1 MSENARSTVLVSG
14 ATGFMGTAVTRELLS
29 RGHRVRAMSRSADHA
44 RIELGEYPEGRT
56 ALDEGRLTFVEAD
69 VTQPQTLDEAVREVD
84 AVAQTA
90 QFPGAPVEDPDKG
103 LTYMNVD
110 RNGTINLL
118 QAIARVYEAR
128 TAGPGITRFT
138 QRAPHFLYLSG
149 VTVREGAANMWDR
162 AKWQAEEAIKGS
174 GLDWSIVR
182 ASPAYGPEDK
192 SFNRLIGYS
201 DYQPFVA
208 IFGDGNEKLTPGYV
222 GDVGRIFARLL
233 EERDR
238 VRDLTLPFG
247 GPQVVTMND
256 LLRTMLEVMGR
267 RRRLLHIPKPVGKA
281 QAFVLQ
287 FLPGRF
293 LTPDAVEFS
302 AQGGVADLTRLR
314 ETFPDFE
321 LTPLREGLASYLG

>member
-29 RGHRVRAMSRSADHA
+29 RGHRVRAM
-44 RIELGEYPEGRT
+44 
-56 ALDEGRLTFVEAD
+56 
-69 VTQPQTLDEAVREVD
+69 
-84 AVAQTA
+84 
-90 QFPGAPVEDPDKG
+90 
-103 LTYMNVD
+103 
-110 RNGTINLL
+110 
-118 QAIARVYEAR
+118 
-128 TAGPGITRFT
+128 
-138 QRAPHFLYLSG
+138 
-149 VTVREGAANMWDR
+149 
-162 AKWQAEEAIKGS
+162 
-174 GLDWSIVR
+174 
-182 ASPAYGPEDK
+182 PAYGPEDK

-208 IFGDGNEKLTPGYV
+208 IFGDGNEKLTPVYV

-293 LTPDAVEFS
+293 LTPDAVEFT
-302 AQGGVADLTRLR
+302 AQG
-314 ETFPDFE
+314 
-321 LTPLREGLASYLG
+321 ASPTSPCCGKPSPTSN